1 MSSEPEYLIC
11 LECETPSYTFEWKN
25 GKLFEANCM
34 SCGNDDTDTFASQ
47 EEFDAM
53 GTAGH

>member
-1 MSSEPEYLIC
+1 MSSEPDYLLC

-25 GKLFEANCM
+25 GKLFEATCM
-34 SCGNDDTDTFASQ
+34 TCGNVDIDTFASQ